1 MAIPLDIEIENMKLD
16 DVLKNINKNSQ
27 FVISKNGK
35 QLTTTKISVQFAKT
49 RDKTNLVWEGTSPSF
64 HEIRSL
70 SARLYT
76 KSMGTDFAKNYLG
89 INQLK

>member
-1 MAIPLDIEIENMKLD
+1 M
-16 DVLKNINKNSQ
+16 NKNSQ
-27 FVISKNGK
+27 FVISINGK

-49 RDKTNLVWEGTSPSF
+49 RDKTNLSWEGTAPSF

-76 KSMGTDFAKNYLG
+76 TKMSSELAQNLLGHKSADMTAKYQDEKSKGWNEISLS
-89 INQLK
+89 